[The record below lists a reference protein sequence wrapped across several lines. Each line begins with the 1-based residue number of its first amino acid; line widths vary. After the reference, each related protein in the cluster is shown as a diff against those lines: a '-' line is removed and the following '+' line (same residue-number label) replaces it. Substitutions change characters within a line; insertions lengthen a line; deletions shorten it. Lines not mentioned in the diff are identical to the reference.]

1 MAWKKPLP
9 SVTHDMLPFYE
20 GLRSH
25 KLKLLRCKTCGAW
38 YWPAAYCLDHNTE
51 PYGGNMEWMDASGKG
66 KVFVFSIHY
75 WSFHPAFKDDVPYVL
90 ALVETEEGPL
100 IPTNIIGCDPKE
112 VHIGMPVEVVFEDV
126 DEQFTLPRFE
136 PAK

>member
-1 MAWKKPLP
+1 
-9 SVTHDMLPFYE
+9 
-20 GLRSH
+20 
-25 KLKLLRCKTCGAW
+25 
-38 YWPAAYCLDHNTE
+38 
-51 PYGGNMEWMDASGKG
+51 MEWMDASGKG